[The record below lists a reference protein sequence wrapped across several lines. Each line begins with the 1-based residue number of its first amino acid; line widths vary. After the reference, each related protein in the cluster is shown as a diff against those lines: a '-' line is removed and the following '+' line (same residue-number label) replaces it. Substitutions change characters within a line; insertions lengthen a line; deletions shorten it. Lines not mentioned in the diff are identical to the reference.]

1 MKKKQFTLEN
11 QLRFAKLSGDYN
23 PIHIDKIAARRMIFG
38 MPIVHGIHALLWA
51 LDTWLQNANETI
63 SISSIK
69 VFFEKPIGL
78 DEEISLSINNE
89 ILEDIVHIA
98 SGDLRKAIYLLELLN
113 DRNLL
118 NDRETLHK
126 VIASTT
132 FVSTRRMIENA
143 LLGNVI
149 QWGWEQR
156 GNKNL
161 RVRKGALNELD
172 ILMKEHS
179 LDAEDIVNQIHELL
193 LSGRF
198 FIKQDVLTDILTS
211 LSKCNIR
218 LNRSMHP
225 RIQLEAFLH
234 EVATI
239 GRVRGVAIN

>member
-1 MKKKQFTLEN
+1 M
-11 QLRFAKLSGDYN
+11 
-23 PIHIDKIAARRMIFG
+23 
-38 MPIVHGIHALLWA
+38 
-51 LDTWLQNANETI
+51 
-63 SISSIK
+63 
-69 VFFEKPIGL
+69 
-78 DEEISLSINNE
+78 
-89 ILEDIVHIA
+89 
-98 SGDLRKAIYLLELLN
+98 
-113 DRNLL
+113 L

-132 FVSTRRMIENA
+132 FIATRRMIENA

-149 QWGWEQR
+149 QWDWEQK
-156 GNKNL
+156 GTKNV

-179 LDAEDIVNQIHELL
+179 LDAEDIVNQVHELL

-198 FIKQDVLTDILTS
+198 FIKQDVLTDVLTS

-239 GRVRGVAIN
+239 GRARGVAIN